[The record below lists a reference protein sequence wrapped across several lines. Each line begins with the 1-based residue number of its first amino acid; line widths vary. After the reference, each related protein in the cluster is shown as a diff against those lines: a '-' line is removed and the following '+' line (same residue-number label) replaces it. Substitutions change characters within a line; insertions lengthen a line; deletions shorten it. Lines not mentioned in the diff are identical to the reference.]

1 MYLQD
6 IALFQKVNSTLAN
19 LYIIRMIIRMGIM
32 VVLSVRVRNYFRNFI
47 TLIFLQKVMEIQNGK
62 QSLKFCML
70 TVCMN

>member
-1 MYLQD
+1 
-6 IALFQKVNSTLAN
+6 
-19 LYIIRMIIRMGIM
+19 MIIRMGIM
-32 VVLSVRVRNYFRNFI
+32 VVLLVRVRNYFRNFI